1 MNGTGNLRRQ
11 LVIATLSLAC
21 AAAAGAS
28 VHLQGKGGTL
38 THDCGKDAAVEID
51 GSGTEIRLAG
61 ACDRIDIS
69 GTNLTV
75 RAEGVGKVEISGLN
89 NRLEWQYATGGRSK
103 PSVEQNGLGHQVVK
117 VAVVAAPIAKTPKAE
132 AKPAAP
138 ASASSVAA
146 AQPPAATLDAG
157 SGAGGA
163 RVAASAAPG
172 AVAVALSAET
182 STAGVESG
190 SSGFRITANGV
201 RRRID
206 CGGAKV
212 QVLGD
217 DVVALLLGDCPN
229 VQVGGDRCEIWIER
243 VDNLQILGAGSR
255 AFYVGSTDGD
265 PVKVSLVG
273 AGSTARAV
281 RAEELAE
288 RGRR

>member
-1 MNGTGNLRRQ
+1 MNGSGKLRRQ
-11 LVIATLSLAC
+11 LVVATLSLAC

-117 VAVVAAPIAKTPKAE
+117 VAVVAAPTAKTP
-132 AKPAAP
+132 KPAAP
-138 ASASSVAA
+138 AAAASVAA
-146 AQPPAATLDAG
+146 AQPPAATPDAG
-157 SGAGGA
+157 SA

-172 AVAVALSAET
+172 AVSVALSAET

-190 SSGFRITANGV
+190 SGGFRITANGV

-288 RGRR
+288 RGAR